1 MEDLVQLSTDAPAP
15 TVSIEEFVILL
26 GQKPQFQAQ
35 LVDQTK
41 KDIDILSQ
49 LGMTKREIRAAVGL
63 SENHGSRTKKA
74 PAVAK
79 KAAAK

>member
-1 MEDLVQLSTDAPAP
+1 MEDVQVQAESSAP
-15 TVSIEEFVILL
+15 TVSIEEFVTLL

-63 SENHGSRTKKA
+63 SENHGPRTKKA

-79 KAAAK
+79 KAAAKV